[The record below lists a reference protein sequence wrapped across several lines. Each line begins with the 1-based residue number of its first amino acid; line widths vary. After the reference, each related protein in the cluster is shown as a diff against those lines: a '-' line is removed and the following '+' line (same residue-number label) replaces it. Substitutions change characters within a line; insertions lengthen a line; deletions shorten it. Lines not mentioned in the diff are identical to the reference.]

1 MDRKYREYWLSE
13 REEESGAGM
22 IQWVKKRWQGRDK
35 VKTIKGRRERNRCK
49 KSQKTLQLVLSVYFQ
64 NY

>member
-13 REEESGAGM
+13 REEESGVGM

-35 VKTIKGRRERNRCK
+35 V
-49 KSQKTLQLVLSVYFQ
+49 
-64 NY
+64 